1 MPPTF
6 YSMEIVIVICFATMT
21 DFATSSNTT
30 ATNSDSTT
38 MEPTSTASS
47 TGTSSTSS
55 TSSTTMSSVSTTS
68 STGTSSTSTTSS
80 TKTSPT
86 STTLS
91 TDTSSMSPTSS
102 TTTSPMS
109 PTSSTTTSMNT
120 TTSTASFST
129 VLPTVTTLTDTTS
142 SIVMSTGPTLQTIS
156 LTSTALFNT
165 THQISVTTKGWN
177 ATAILERSVT
187 NYRDNYDKI
196 ELPYVPPLK
205 IEELLNKCV
214 HPKFLLN
221 TTVPPPVPGS
231 TSMFV
236 LRRCMFWNFT
246 SEKDC
251 VERKNRFIGVM
262 LRNETAVV
270 ISNVKRH
277 FLPSSEAIKET
288 VEFCNVIRVNVS
300 GQKCLCTERCDYKF
314 EATLDRKYLESCVAK
329 NPTLGRF
336 SSHAIG
342 DEQNLE
348 PESSHMQ
355 IFRKVPDTE
364 LWDYTYILFGGGG
377 NKSAKPFTSVGI
389 YNSRRLQKIYG
400 ISEFALSTIIVLWTI
415 LCMKILFELLHV
427 TCVVLLNM
435 EAEEEQEL

>member
-38 MEPTSTASS
+38 MEPTRTASS

-91 TDTSSMSPTSS
+91 TDTSSMSPTSSTTTSSMSPTSS

-221 TTVPPPVPGS
+221 TT
-231 TSMFV
+231 
-236 LRRCMFWNFT
+236 
-246 SEKDC
+246 
-251 VERKNRFIGVM
+251 
-262 LRNETAVV
+262 
-270 ISNVKRH
+270 
-277 FLPSSEAIKET
+277 
-288 VEFCNVIRVNVS
+288 
-300 GQKCLCTERCDYKF
+300 F

-355 IFRKVPDTE
+355 IFRKVP
-364 LWDYTYILFGGGG
+364 
-377 NKSAKPFTSVGI
+377 
-389 YNSRRLQKIYG
+389 G